1 MDTPVVV
8 NNVAEHRFE
17 VSSPE
22 GLARLD
28 YRYDSTGRLVLI
40 HTEVPPQLAGRG
52 LAGQIAHTALE
63 FAKSNNL
70 AIVPQCPYVQ
80 AYLERNPQYKA
91 LVH

>member
-1 MDTPVVV
+1 MDAANVV
-8 NNVAEHRFE
+8 NNVAANRFE
-17 VSSPE
+17 VSTPQ

-28 YRYDSTGRLVLI
+28 YRYDSKGRLVLI
-40 HTEVPPQLAGRG
+40 HTEVPPALAGRG

-70 AIVPQCPYVQ
+70 AIVPECPYVR
-80 AYLERNPQYKA
+80 AYLERHPEYKE